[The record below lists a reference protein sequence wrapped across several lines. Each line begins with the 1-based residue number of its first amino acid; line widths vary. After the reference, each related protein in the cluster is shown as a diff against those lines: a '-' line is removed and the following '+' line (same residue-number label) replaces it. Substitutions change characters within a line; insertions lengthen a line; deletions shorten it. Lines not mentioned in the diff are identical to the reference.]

1 MGDSDLTWPMI
12 WAICVKF
19 LVGPVLRKGWTG
31 EKSILV
37 IKLLYYSQASSFI
50 ILPESQDEDW
60 IDTCPFHIH
69 SFPSFSTIS
78 ESLHTDNP
86 HKGMCDHPQNRA
98 SQRVSSPQQDT
109 EAFNYSTF
117 FKCSNY
123 KLQFDHQDNNAA
135 CFYENVYFKARWN
148 ILPYETLNSY

>member
-1 MGDSDLTWPMI
+1 MSLEMKTEYI
-12 WAICVKF
+12 HVL
-19 LVGPVLRKGWTG
+19 LVYTPFPV
-31 EKSILV
+31 SP
-37 IKLLYYSQASSFI
+37 QF
-50 ILPESQDEDW
+50 
-60 IDTCPFHIH
+60 
-69 SFPSFSTIS
+69 

-117 FKCSNY
+117 FKCCNY

-135 CFYENVYFKARWN
+135 CFYENVYFKAR
-148 ILPYETLNSY
+148 